1 MEDMASSRKEEV
13 SIRPEED
20 ITRTV
25 EVTIQTAASMII
37 SRREAALIRKM
48 ALKIIQWQEMN
59 RAGMSLSLPASQ
71 L

>member
-1 MEDMASSRKEEV
+1 VEDMASSRKEEV
-13 SIRPEED
+13 SIRLGED
-20 ITRTV
+20 ITRTA
-25 EVTIQTAASMII
+25 EATIQTAASMII

>member
-1 MEDMASSRKEEV
+1 MEDMASSRKEVV

>member
-37 SRREAALIRKM
+37 SSREAALIRKM